1 MFKFFCCQFGCL
13 DNHFRSY
20 SHCFEI
26 AGYLETTGSY
36 TFFSP
41 FFSSFHQPFQFIA
54 FLGVIS
60 SRVHRYAILK

>member
-41 FFSSFHQPFQFIA
+41 FFSALGAA
-54 FLGVIS
+54 FAAGLGS
-60 SRVHRYAILK
+60 AFCATRMLEPR